1 MRQADRIWASM
12 SPRSRTAAA
21 AALLA
26 IATLPVLT
34 RQYLGRTGAEI
45 PIFMRGVDA
54 LLHGRLY
61 AEHVFEYPPYSL
73 IWFLA
78 PYAWSPDDVQRFRL
92 AFGLEIWFFDAA
104 IKAALLWRA
113 LRPALRRALRPP
125 DRYPDLVPFL
135 VYSLGSAALGHL
147 LLMKYDL
154 VPALL
159 SLAGV
164 LAVSSGRP
172 LLGGATIALAAGTKA
187 YPALFIPILAAVAW
201 QRSRHESRRFVLG
214 VGLAAAPLLLLAAWM
229 PWWRFAAFHD
239 LRGLEVG
246 SLVASLVWALLFS
259 GVDAS
264 WSLVGTSNEIGGP
277 LAGVLFMPA
286 RLFWIA
292 ATLTG
297 LGAATAA
304 ALRLARSGGT
314 GVTAASAA
322 MLMLLAVTSFVA
334 SNTVFSPQFHLWLIP
349 LAALALEGRHA
360 NLPRIGVRGAWVV
373 FVATIIV
380 PAFYP
385 TREYAEGLGLWRTG
399 VLVLR
404 NAMLLYAVACLWKAA
419 RELRPAAVT
428 PVSHLRTATPEQG
441 AHRQASG

>member
-1 MRQADRIWASM
+1 M

-21 AALLA
+21 LALLA

-54 LLHGRLY
+54 LLQGRLY
-61 AEHVFEYPPYSL
+61 SDHVFEYPPYSL
-73 IWFLA
+73 IWFLV

-92 AFGLEIWFFDAA
+92 AFGLEIWFVDAA
-104 IKAALLWRA
+104 IKSVLLWRA
-113 LRPALRRALRPP
+113 LRAR
-125 DRYPDLVPFL
+125 DRFPDLIPFF
-135 VYSLGSAALGHL
+135 VYSLGGAALGHL

-159 SLAGV
+159 SLAAV
-164 LAVSSGRP
+164 LTVVHGHP
-172 LLGGATIALAAGTKA
+172 LLGGATTALAAGTKA

-201 QRSRHESRRFVLG
+201 RRSPPAGGRFALG
-214 VGLAAAPLLLLAAWM
+214 VIVTALPLVLLAGWM

-246 SLVASLVWALLFS
+246 SLMASVIWAVHFA
-259 GVDAS
+259 GVDAT
-264 WSLVGTSNEIGGP
+264 WSLVGTSNEVGGP
-277 LAGVLFMPA
+277 LAEMLFMPG
-286 RLFWIA
+286 RMFWIA
-292 ATLTG
+292 TTVTCVG
-297 LGAATAA
+297 IATAA
-304 ALRLARSGGT
+304 ALRMRASGQAEC
-314 GVTAASAA
+314 TAAPVA
-322 MLMLLAVTSFVA
+322 MLMLLAATAFVA

-360 NLPRIGVRGAWVV
+360 SLPKIGVRGAWVV

-380 PAFYP
+380 PTFYP
-385 TREYAEGLGLWRTG
+385 TREYAEGLGLWRTA

-404 NAMLLYAVACLWKAA
+404 NVLLLYATLCLAKAA
-419 RELRPAAVT
+419 IALSEERGRHAAHVAELPIQPR
-428 PVSHLRTATPEQG
+428 
-441 AHRQASG
+441 